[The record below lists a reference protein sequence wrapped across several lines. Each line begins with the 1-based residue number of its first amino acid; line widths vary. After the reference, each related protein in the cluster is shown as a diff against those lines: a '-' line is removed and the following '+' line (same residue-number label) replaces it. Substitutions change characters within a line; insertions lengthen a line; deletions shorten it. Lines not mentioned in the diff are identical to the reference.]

1 MTQFDNL
8 SGLRTGSTHLRGRLA
23 SIIVLASGM
32 GLVGGA
38 VTANAQTG
46 TRTTPK
52 KPAPAAK
59 AAPEGKAAANAKQ
72 PTTAEPATV
81 EQAAKI
87 LDLRTFPVMEGA
99 EVGSMRTLGML
110 MYEVKSPSKGAFEFQ
125 KAELVKRGFKEQ
137 PGGYSDA
144 MTNTARFTKDGF
156 NVGVSAS
163 ASSGD
168 PKKVGFS
175 YVSLVNDG
183 NVAMEKLPVPPGVKP
198 FFPQAYR
205 AAYTTDAKVADT
217 AAACRKLLL
226 AAGWEPYGG
235 VIPTPNMPDTSTQY
249 FKRNAIKL
257 QSWVMITPAEGGKTL
272 IQYSTELL
280 QADLPVP
287 PDIADP
293 RYTDFQKTLHFDE
306 PKEKTDAII
315 AFYQQRLP
323 KQGWKATTEKPI
335 VDDRDKSQ
343 FVIYRNAQKD
353 LLSLDLKQFTDIV
366 RVELKHQTEAEVA
379 EEDRLAKAEIAKK
392 KAEAEKR
399 DMKVKVE
406 VPLPAKAGK
415 IDKLKEN
422 VFEFSVAAR
431 TCPAA
436 LEGFRK
442 HFLKEGWTEDEGTQ
456 LEENVGNMD
465 FKKGEASLS
474 FSYIDAGFGDAEIKV
489 SGSSNVVL
497 ETAKAKEKTAADEPK
512 TKKKK
517 AASGIPGIPDL
528 PPGVEIPDDVKA
540 LLKKAQEDAEK
551 KKPAPKKKDE

>member
-1 MTQFDNL
+1 MTQFHNF
-8 SGLRTGSTHLRGRLA
+8 SGPRTGSRHLRERLA
-23 SIIVLASGM
+23 SIIVFASGI
-32 GLVGGA
+32 GLIGGA
-38 VTANAQTG
+38 VTANAQPG
-46 TRTTPK
+46 AKTTPK
-52 KPAPAAK
+52 KVAPAAK
-59 AAPEGKAAANAKQ
+59 AAPEGKATTNAKQ
-72 PTTAEPATV
+72 PATTAEPATV
-81 EQAAKI
+81 EQAAKV

-99 EVGSMRTLGML
+99 DVGSMRTLGML
-110 MYEVKSPSKGAFEFQ
+110 MYEVKSPAKGAFEFQ
-125 KAELVKRGFKEQ
+125 KAELVKRGFKELA
-137 PGGYSDA
+137 GGYSDA
-144 MTNTARFTKDGF
+144 MTSSAKFAKDGF
-156 NVGVSAS
+156 QVAVSTS

-183 NVAMEKLPVPPGVKP
+183 NVALEKLPVPPGVKP

-205 AAYTTDAKVADT
+205 AAYTTDAKVADA

-235 VIPTPNMPDTSTQY
+235 VIPTPDTPDTSTQY

-257 QSWVMITPAEGGKTL
+257 QSSVMITPAEGGKTL
-272 IQYSTELL
+272 IQYSAELL

-306 PKEKTDAII
+306 PKDKTEAIV

-323 KQGWKATTEKPI
+323 KQGWKATTDKPI

-366 RVELKHQTEAEVA
+366 RVTLKHQTEAEVA
-379 EEDRLAKAEIAKK
+379 EEERLAKAEIEKK
-392 KAEAEKR
+392 KAEDAKR

-422 VFEFSVAAR
+422 VFEFTVATG
-431 TCPAA
+431 TCLAA

-456 LEENVGNMD
+456 LEENAGNMD
-465 FKKGEASLS
+465 FKKGEARLS

-489 SGSSNVVL
+489 SGSPNVVL
-497 ETAKAKEKTAADEPK
+497 ETAKSKDKTAADEPK

-517 AASGIPGIPDL
+517 AASGVPGLPDL

-540 LLKKAQEDAEK
+540 LLKKAQKDAE
-551 KKPAPKKKDE
+551 KKPAPKKDE